1 MINKPYDTHSTIN
14 NISHYSSAKSNFSHN
29 NRVQRKLFLQLAIR
43 ARSSQHLLAQMSF
56 QLAPKTFWRAELISQ
71 FFCYS
76 NSSKN
81 ITSPSGKIKTE
92 FTNPIAKSTC
102 PRLLDTT
109 FLARCNNLANH
120 NQRHPMS
127 VFCQISVWRS
137 KNCLEFSIP
146 WGGLTNSRWPFHSP
160 TNFEAYRIN
169 SLRFSEV

>member
-1 MINKPYDTHSTIN
+1 MSQQQGPKKIVFTACHSG
-14 NISHYSSAKSNFSHN
+14 
-29 NRVQRKLFLQLAIR
+29 KLKR
-43 ARSSQHLLAQMSF
+43 AFTRPRRHF
-56 QLAPKTFWRAELISQ
+56 NAPKTFWLAELISK

-76 NSSKN
+76 NSSKT

-92 FTNPIAKSTC
+92 FTSPIAKSTC
-102 PRLLDTT
+102 PRLSDTT